1 MKNLQFLFVASK
13 NLLTK
18 TLDQDKPKIIV
29 DVIIKISKAFQEKL
43 AAQVQIILIGF
54 FTTSLG

>member
-13 NLLTK
+13 HLLTK
-18 TLDQDKPKIIV
+18 TLDQDEPKIIV
-29 DVIIKISKAFQEKL
+29 DVIVEISKAFHEKL
-43 AAQVQIILIGF
+43 TAQVQIILIGF

>member
-18 TLDQDKPKIIV
+18 TLDQDKPKIVV

>member
-43 AAQVQIILIGF
+43 AFLPQALNK
-54 FTTSLG
+54 SK

>member
-18 TLDQDKPKIIV
+18 TSDQDKPKIIV

-43 AAQVQIILIGF
+43 ATQVQIILIGF

>member
-13 NLLTK
+13 ILLTK

>member
-43 AAQVQIILIGF
+43 AAQVQIILICF

>member
-29 DVIIKISKAFQEKL
+29 DVIIKISKAFQEKS
-43 AAQVQIILIGF
+43 AAQVQITLIDF

>member
-54 FTTSLG
+54 FTTSLE

>member
-18 TLDQDKPKIIV
+18 TSDQDKPEIIV

-43 AAQVQIILIGF
+43 AAQVQIILIDF

>member
-43 AAQVQIILIGF
+43 AAQVQIILIAF

>member
-43 AAQVQIILIGF
+43 ATQVQIILIGF

>member
-43 AAQVQIILIGF
+43 AAQVQITLIGF